1 MADFERADS
10 DPYVSLTGE
19 GKRIADEIEI
29 ERDQAAATE
38 ISAAI
43 IAMAPINLAG
53 AAIAMSG
60 VGSGFQFSPEQIA
73 TQQKRCQQLKE
84 DLRADQFRI
93 MQIGEVDPPAP
104 DKAGSVLQ
112 AESFRKLG
120 VDLMKRNHS
129 QIEFLEQWAR
139 RLADA
144 KRDYMQQEHVTE
156 PQWDRLAR
164 GLPR

>member
-1 MADFERADS
+1 MVDFEQADS
-10 DPYVSLTGE
+10 DPQVSLTGE
-19 GKRIADEIEI
+19 EKRIAEEIEI
-29 ERDQAAATE
+29 ERDQAVATE

-43 IAMAPINLAG
+43 VAMAPVTMAG

-73 TQQKRCQQLKE
+73 TQLKHCQQLKE
-84 DLRADQFRI
+84 DLRADQVCI
-93 MQIGEVDPPAP
+93 MQIEEVDPPAP
-104 DKAGSVLQ
+104 DKAGSALQ
-112 AESFRKLG
+112 AKSFHKLG

-156 PQWDRLAR
+156 HQWNRLAR